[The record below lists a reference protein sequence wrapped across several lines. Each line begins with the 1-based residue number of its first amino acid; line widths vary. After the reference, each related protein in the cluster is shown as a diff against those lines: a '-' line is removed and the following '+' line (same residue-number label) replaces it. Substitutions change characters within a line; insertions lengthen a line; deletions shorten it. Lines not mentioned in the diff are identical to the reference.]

1 MGGLKINNKEIN
13 TECENISD
21 KYFYFIN
28 CSEMEKELCEM
39 EMKSIFN
46 KVTKQ
51 KYLFSHKNFNP
62 SRSPF
67 IKLKINIIY
76 IKDNLND
83 IIDNIKEDKL
93 CYDDFKVNYIKSE
106 DGDISYKERLNAVK
120 EIGFVITGFPDI
132 HNPKVEL
139 AIIKVNEKW
148 IFGELIKNDFKWQ
161 SHNDKPHSYSNAIPV
176 RMARA
181 LVNIAIGDNKNLKL
195 VDPCCGV
202 GTVVIEALDLGV
214 NVKGY
219 EINTP
224 IACNARNNI
233 EFLGYNRDII
243 TSGDMH
249 NINEVFDVAIVDI
262 PYGLYSPITLKEQIN
277 IINTARR
284 ITRKLVI
291 ITFEDMDNLIISA
304 GFKILDKCYMPKGS
318 MKREITICE

>member
-1 MGGLKINNKEIN
+1 
-13 TECENISD
+13 
-21 KYFYFIN
+21 
-28 CSEMEKELCEM
+28 MEKELCEM

-46 KVTKQ
+46 KVPKE
-51 KYLFSHKNFNP
+51 KYLFSQKNFNP

-76 IKDNLND
+76 IKDTLKE
-83 IIDNIKEDKL
+83 IVDNIKEDKL

-120 EIGFVITGFPDI
+120 EIGFVVTGFPDI

-139 AIIKVNEKW
+139 AITKVKDKW

-161 SHNDKPHSYSNAIPV
+161 RHNDKPHSYSNAIPL

-181 LVNIAIGDNKNLKL
+181 LVNIAIGDNENLKL
-195 VDPCCGV
+195 IDPCCGV
-202 GTVVIEALDLGV
+202 GTVVIEALDLGIDI
-214 NVKGY
+214 KGY
-219 EINTP
+219 EISKA

-249 NINEVFDVAIVDI
+249 TINEAFDVAIVDI
-262 PYGLYSPITLKEQIN
+262 PYGLYSPITLKEQVD
-277 IINTARR
+277 IINTSRR
-284 ITRKLVI
+284 IARKLVI
-291 ITFEDMDNLIISA
+291 ITFEDMDNLIIAA
-304 GFKILDKCYMPKGS
+304 GFKILDKCYMTKGS
-318 MKREITICE
+318 MKRQITICE

>member
-1 MGGLKINNKEIN
+1 MGGFKINNKEIN
-13 TECENISD
+13 TEYEKISD

-46 KVTKQ
+46 KVPKQ
-51 KYLFSHKNFNP
+51 KYLFSYKNFNP

-76 IKDNLND
+76 IKDSLNE

-106 DGDISYKERLNAVK
+106 DGDVSYKERLNAAK

-132 HNPKVEL
+132 HNPKIEL
-139 AIIKVNEKW
+139 AITKVNEKW

-202 GTVVIEALDLGV
+202 GTVVIEALDLGI

-219 EINTP
+219 EISKP

-233 EFLGYNRDII
+233 EFLGYKRDII
-243 TSGDMH
+243 TSGNMH
-249 NINEVFDVAIVDI
+249 DINEVFDVAILDI
-262 PYGLYSPITLKEQIN
+262 PYGLYSPITLEEQVN

-284 ITRKLVI
+284 IANKLVI

-304 GFKILDKCYMPKGS
+304 GFKIIDKCYMTKGS
-318 MKREITICE
+318 MKREIAICE